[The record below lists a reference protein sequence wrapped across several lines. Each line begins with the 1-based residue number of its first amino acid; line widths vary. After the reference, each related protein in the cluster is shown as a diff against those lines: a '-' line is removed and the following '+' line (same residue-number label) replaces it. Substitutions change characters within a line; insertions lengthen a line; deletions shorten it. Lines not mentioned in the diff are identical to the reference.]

1 MNNTTNCSGMIV
13 NGTCMEP
20 SIDVSRLLVI
30 PIFIISLVGNTAT
43 IGIISCFKQP
53 KVTDVLV
60 LGLAITDL
68 LATLIPVPMSMYS
81 YLSLTNF
88 PEGSAACN
96 MYGTIAQFTRYSS
109 ALITTVIAIER
120 YIAVLHPIV
129 YRNKVKP
136 PLFAGVLLS
145 CWVIAFILAFPPAVD
160 PNTPI
165 SSHQGFC
172 LFNFLTPY
180 AIFIVIYAL
189 AQFVVVLVCFIVT
202 TVALI
207 RLLLRYRH
215 VRFANNQVTRQRKDS
230 TSALRQPGR
239 SRSLVKKLSK
249 MKLTAQEGLQLGIET
264 RFLIMFATVVILFYI
279 SWLPIVVS
287 TYTEMHSWNLSHLL
301 DHLVQSTVHFS
312 HPY

>member
-1 MNNTTNCSGMIV
+1 MEYNNTTNCSGM
-13 NGTCMEP
+13 NGTCSDQ
-20 SIDVSRLLVI
+20 SIDATRLLVI
-30 PIFIISLVGNTAT
+30 PIFIISLIGNTAT
-43 IGIISCFKQP
+43 IAIISCFKQP
-53 KVTDVLV
+53 RVTDVLV

-68 LATLIPVPMSMYS
+68 LATLIPLPMTIYA
-81 YLSLTNF
+81 YLSLTDF
-88 PEGSAACN
+88 LEGSAACN
-96 MYGTIAQFTRYSS
+96 TYGTIAQFTRYSS

-136 PLFAGVLLS
+136 PLFAGVLLG
-145 CWVIAFILAFPPAVD
+145 CWGIAFILAFPPAVD

-180 AIFIVIYAL
+180 AVFIVVYGL
-189 AQFVVVLVCFIVT
+189 VQFVAVLVCFIVT

-215 VRFANNQVTRQRKDS
+215 VRTANNQVSRQRRDS

-239 SRSLVKKLSK
+239 SRSLIKKFSQ
-249 MKLTAQEGLQLGIET
+249 MKLTAQEGLQLGIEAK
-264 RFLIMFATVVILFYI
+264 FMIMFATVVILFYI

-287 TYTEMHSWNLSHLL
+287 TILKCI
-301 DHLVQSTVHFS
+301 
-312 HPY
+312 P

>member
-1 MNNTTNCSGMIV
+1 METMLNNTTNCSVELV
-13 NGTCMEP
+13 NGTCPEP
-20 SIDVSRLLVI
+20 SIDPVRLLVI

-43 IGIISCFKQP
+43 IAIISCFKQP

-68 LATLIPVPMSMYS
+68 LATLIPVPMSIYS
-81 YLSLTNF
+81 YLSLVNF

-96 MYGTIAQFTRYSS
+96 LYGTIAQFTRYSS

-120 YIAVLHPIV
+120 YIAVLHPLI
-129 YRNKVKP
+129 YRDKVKP
-136 PLFAGVLLS
+136 PLFAGILLG
-145 CWVIAFILAFPPAVD
+145 CWAVAFIIAFPPAVD

-172 LFNFLTPY
+172 LFDFTTAY
-180 AIFIVIYAL
+180 AIFIVIYGL
-189 AQFVVVLVCFIVT
+189 VQFVVVLVCFIVT

-207 RLLLRYRH
+207 RLVMRYRH
-215 VRFANNQVTRQRKDS
+215 VRSANQSSTKKRRDS
-230 TSALRQPGR
+230 TSALKAPER
-239 SRSLVKKLSK
+239 SRSLVKKLSQ
-249 MKLTAQEGLQLGIET
+249 MKLTAQEGLQLGVEA

-287 TYTEMHSWNLSHLL
+287 AQLCSIISSNMLRHS
-301 DHLVQSTVHFS
+301 
-312 HPY
+312 